1 MTLAFIL
8 DIERENVVIKVLPLW
23 SAFDE
28 RVDMFQHM
36 SDTVIEVSHAVG
48 IAVPA
53 RDIVVASFAE
63 RTVKG
68 WQIVLAD
75 VRVIAPTA

>member
-1 MTLAFIL
+1 MAFIL
-8 DIERENVVIKVLPLW
+8 DIEREDVVVKVLPLW
-23 SAFDE
+23 SAFDK

-53 RDIVVASFAE
+53 CDIVIASFAE
-63 RTVKG
+63 
-68 WQIVLAD
+68 
-75 VRVIAPTA
+75 